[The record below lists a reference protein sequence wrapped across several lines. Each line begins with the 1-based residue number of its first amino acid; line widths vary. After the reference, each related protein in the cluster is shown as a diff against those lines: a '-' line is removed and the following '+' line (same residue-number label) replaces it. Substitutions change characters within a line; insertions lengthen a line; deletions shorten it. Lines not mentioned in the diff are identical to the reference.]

1 MSEQRRVTMVRHI
14 QLALCS
20 LALAGCG
27 GSGGAIYEFRP
38 TETPLQYEIRDSS
51 VFLVKS
57 PMGEQLFEDSVR
69 AVVTIEIGQ
78 GDTVS
83 HQVTA
88 VFQSLDLWSG
98 GDSPEQHVFGG
109 DLIGEPFH
117 GTLSQTGSIAVTG
130 SPEISDQLKDL
141 ADPITLFSELLVPL
155 PPDRTGTAEPWPH
168 RTSYSTDAAMSTEA
182 SYDGTAY
189 FAGDTTWNGKAA
201 RIILSEG
208 LTTVTARGTPADAPG
223 EVEFTYTGRSTTR
236 YVWDP
241 ERGVMLAS
249 SATMTTE
256 GELELLSMQM
266 VMPISYEGSRE
277 VRLRR

>member
-1 MSEQRRVTMVRHI
+1 MLRNMT
-14 QLALCS
+14 LALCG
-20 LALAGCG
+20 LALAGCA

-38 TETPLQYEIRDSS
+38 TDTPLQYEVRDSS

-57 PMGEQLFEDSVR
+57 PMGEQRFADSVR
-69 AVVTIEIGQ
+69 AVLAIEIGQ

-83 HQVTA
+83 HQVSA
-88 VFQSLDLWSG
+88 VFESLDLWSG
-98 GDSPEQHVFGG
+98 EDSLEQHVFGG
-109 DLIGEPFH
+109 DLIGVPFR
-117 GTLSQTGSIAVTG
+117 GTLSQTGSIAVTE
-130 SPEISDQLKDL
+130 SPEISEQLKEL
-141 ADPITLFSELLVPL
+141 ADPITLFSELLPPL

-168 RTSYSTDAAMSTEA
+168 RTSYTADSPMSTEA

-189 FAGDTTWNGKAA
+189 FAGDTTWNGKPA

-208 LTTVTARGTPADAPG
+208 VMTVTARGTPAGAPG

-249 SATMTTE
+249 SATMKTE
-256 GELELLSMQM
+256 GELELLSVQM
-266 VMPISYEGSRE
+266 AMPISYEGRRE